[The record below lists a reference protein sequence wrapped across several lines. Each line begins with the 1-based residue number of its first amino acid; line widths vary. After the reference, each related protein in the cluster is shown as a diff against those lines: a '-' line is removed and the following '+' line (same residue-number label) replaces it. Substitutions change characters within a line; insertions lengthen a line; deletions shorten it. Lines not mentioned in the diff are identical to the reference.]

1 MIVNLI
7 NFIID
12 NIISCV
18 AIFISLLSL
27 GFSIYFSCLQIRHN
41 KNSVRPVS
49 SIRLDDYEDVLA
61 VKIKNAGTGP
71 LTIKNLIFKNKNYT
85 TSSLISLM
93 PSIEQNWDTFI
104 EETENWTI
112 SVNEELVLIRL
123 YPENNEILTQIR
135 KSLSQI
141 TVYLEYT
148 DIYNTKFTDERSLH
162 YFGRHFH
169 NDKDPQN

>member
-1 MIVNLI
+1 MK
-7 NFIID
+7 
-12 NIISCV
+12 
-18 AIFISLLSL
+18 
-27 GFSIYFSCLQIRHN
+27 HN

-49 SIRLDDYEDVLA
+49 SIRLDDYENELA

-71 LTIKNLIFKNKNYT
+71 LIIKKLIFKNKDC
-85 TSSLISLM
+85 TSNSLISLI
-93 PSIEQNWDTFI
+93 PLIEQNWDTFI

-135 KSLSQI
+135 ISLSQI

-162 YFGRHFH
+162 YFGRHFPDD
-169 NDKDPQN
+169 NDPQN